1 MVSDDEFRQA
11 CKRKMDTI
19 LSFAGTKE
27 RIVSILRCLLYTS
40 DAADEL

>member
-27 RIVSILRCLLYTS
+27 IWIDRKSVV
-40 DAADEL
+40 